1 MGALNLL
8 FAFLSLI
15 FFVLI
20 VVGLINP
27 KWVKMQSRMKAFLIF
42 FVGMIISSIIFN
54 ATMSDEAKAKQKAE
68 IEAAAQNDREE
79 KLAAQQEKAEPE
91 QRIVEAAPVEVKA
104 EKEEVSTAVE
114 LTGPQRNA
122 VRSAEQYISFSG
134 FSRDGL
140 INQLS
145 SSYGDNYDK
154 KDATVAVDSLNIDW
168 NEQAVKSAKQYL
180 DMSGFSCQGLI
191 DQLSSDAGDKY
202 TRSQAAYGAKQ
213 AGACS

>member
-1 MGALNLL
+1 MQALKKFVKWVLMFFGALV
-8 FAFLSLI
+8 
-15 FFVLI
+15 VLGI
-20 VVGLINP
+20 VIASCSSDKTSNSSSSDKQTVAEETKATTEQP
-27 KWVKMQSRMKAFLIF
+27 KA
-42 FVGMIISSIIFN
+42 
-54 ATMSDEAKAKQKAE
+54 
-68 IEAAAQNDREE
+68 
-79 KLAAQQEKAEPE
+79 
-91 QRIVEAAPVEVKA
+91 EAAPVEVKA
-104 EKEEVSTAVE
+104 EKEEASTTVE

-145 SSYGDNYDK
+145 SSYGDNYAK
-154 KDATVAVDSLNIDW
+154 SDATAAVDSLNVDW
-168 NEQAVKSAKQYL
+168 NEQAARSAKQYL
-180 DMSGFSCQGLI
+180 DISGFSCQGLI